1 VIKLLQLYVTYIL
14 LDGGLKMSKTQ
25 KNVKMNK
32 KLLNAKMD
40 KKFSLSFKAI
50 YVGYIFVVLL
60 AFANIFML
68 AKSGKISIFS
78 SPSRIVGL
86 GLIVFAVV
94 LNFCLIR
101 VVAKSLSTALTQPI
115 AELQTAVEKMKDG
128 DFDIDIQYQSKDE
141 LGTLA
146 GELRDLCEKVHAIIS
161 DTGNILGEMADG
173 KFNIVSNASEC
184 YVGDFQKL
192 LFGLDQLNQQ
202 LDGTLRKIRLSS
214 EQVMVGSEQLAET
227 AQQLAEGSNDQASAV
242 EQLAANVANVTNISE
257 ESAVNAENAA
267 TSAGDAAESARQS
280 REEVVQLTEAME
292 RITNTSQE
300 IVEIIAAIEDI
311 AAQTNLLSL
320 NASIEAARA
329 GEAGRGFAV
338 VADQIGKLASDSAQ
352 SAVTTKDLISK
363 CIEEIE
369 VGNSI
374 VSNTMGAFN
383 SVLENMETFAG
394 MAAGAA
400 EASKTQ
406 VNMLKEVEIGIEKIT
421 EVVQNNSVTAEETS
435 AVSQELSAQA
445 TNLEEMV
452 EHFVLRE
459 L

>member
-1 VIKLLQLYVTYIL
+1 
-14 LDGGLKMSKTQ
+14 MSKQQ
-25 KNVKMNK
+25 KTGKLNEKLMNANMK
-32 KLLNAKMD
+32 
-40 KKFSLSFKAI
+40 KKFNKTFA
-50 YVGYIFVVLL
+50 YVIWGNIIVLAL
-60 AFANIFML
+60 ALANMFML
-68 AKSGKISIFS
+68 AKSGKLDMFGY
-78 SPSRIVGL
+78 PPRLVGL
-86 GLIVFAVV
+86 LLVLIAAIANI
-94 LNFCLIR
+94 LLSR
-101 VVAKSLSTALTQPI
+101 KMAKNLTNAIIGPVS
-115 AELQTAVEKMKDG
+115 ELHTAVEQMKEG
-128 DFDIDIQYQSKDE
+128 DFDIDIHYRSKDE
-141 LGTLA
+141 LGLLA
-146 GELRDLCEKVHAIIS
+146 DELRELCDKVHTIIS

-173 KFNIVSNASEC
+173 KFNIVSNAPES
-184 YVGDFQKL
+184 YVGIFGGL
-192 LFGLDQLNQQ
+192 LSGMAQLNEQ

-214 EQVMVGSEQLAET
+214 EQVMVGSEQLAES

-242 EQLAANVANVTNISE
+242 EQLAANVTNVTNISE
-257 ESAVNAENAA
+257 ESAINADKAA

-292 RITNTSQE
+292 RITSTSEQ

-311 AAQTNLLSL
+311 ASQTNLLSL

-352 SAVTTKDLISK
+352 SAITTKDLINK

-374 VSNTMGAFN
+374 VSNTMKAFN

-400 EASKTQ
+400 EASKMQ
-406 VNMLKEVEIGIEKIT
+406 VDMLKEVETGIEKIT

-452 EHFVLRE
+452 EQFVLRE